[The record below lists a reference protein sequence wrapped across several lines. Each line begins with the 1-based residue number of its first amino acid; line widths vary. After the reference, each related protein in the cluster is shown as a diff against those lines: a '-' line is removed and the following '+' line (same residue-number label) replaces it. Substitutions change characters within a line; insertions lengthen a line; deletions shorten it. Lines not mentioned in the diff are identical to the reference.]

1 MVGAHVETVLVRR
14 GGGAVAFDLG
24 AEVVAGWRG
33 DGAVGGSRVGWIWWC
48 AEGESGGEEGKESG
62 EMCQSEFHRGGVEG

>member
-33 DGAVGGSRVGWIWWC
+33 DGAIGGSRVGWIWWC
-48 AEGESGGEEGKESG
+48 AEGES
-62 EMCQSEFHRGGVEG
+62 